1 MGLRLTKV
9 ATPSSPSA
17 NLLDLFYDTTLAK
30 PCAIDE
36 SGNVAVLGGFATKDF
51 RIIRVLNYTSGN
63 NVYTPTAGTKAIFVE
78 CWGGGAGGAGVANS
92 ANAAQTT
99 VGCSGGGG
107 SYAAAWLTGTLPSAG
122 TTYDANVG
130 ASANGGSG
138 AANGTAGNDT
148 TFRETTGPTNKCIG
162 KGGSLGATANGLAT
176 AATLTY
182 TGACGAGGVAG
193 TGDVTIVGGEGK
205 RGMRLSTV
213 ASEGGIGGDCPRGGA
228 GGLGGVIVGTG
239 TKADGSAGAQPG
251 GGGGG
256 GVNCNSAT
264 ATSGGAGAAGLIRIW
279 EWA

>member
-1 MGLRLTKV
+1 MGLKV
-9 ATPSSPSA
+9 TSEAIVSASASQVHFQFDSSSG
-17 NLLDLFYDTTLAK
+17 K
-30 PCAIDE
+30 PTITDS
-36 SGNVAVLGGFATKDF
+36 SGNVVHVGGLATKDF
-51 RIIRVLNYTSGN
+51 RLIRVLHYTSGSN
-63 NVYTPTAGTKAIFVE
+63 TYTPTNGTRAIFVE
-78 CWGGGAGGAGVANS
+78 CWGSGAGGAGVANS

-107 SYAAAWLTGTLPSAG
+107 SYACAWLTGTLPSAG

-130 ASANGGSG
+130 AAATGGSG

-182 TGACGAGGVAG
+182 TAACGAGGVAG
-193 TGDVTIVGGEGK
+193 TGDFTIVGGEGR
-205 RGMRLSTV
+205 RGMRLSTI
-213 ASEGGIGGDCPRGGA
+213 ASEGGQGGDCPRGA
-228 GGLGGVIVGTG
+228 MGGTGGIITSTG
-239 TKADGSAGAQPG
+239 TKADGSAGAAPG

-264 ATSGGAGAAGLIRIW
+264 ATSGGNGAAGAIKIW
-279 EWA
+279 EYA